1 VDDLID
7 WYGLGVALGL
17 GVSSGAARRMF
28 RRQMLMLAHF
38 TLALPGIVAAYVWL
52 EWWAVLP
59 IVAGALVG
67 ILSFRKLS
75 EAAAPAAALFSLAL
89 AYVPLLGYVEAL
101 AAPIAGRR
109 LAQRASSRYAGLR
122 VLAKD

>member
-1 VDDLID
+1 VDGLID

-38 TLALPGIVAAYVWL
+38 TLALPGLVAAYTWL

-59 IVAGALVG
+59 IVGGAGVG
-67 ILSFRKLS
+67 IFSFRRLS
-75 EAAAPAAALFSLAL
+75 EAAAPAASLFSLAL
-89 AYVPLLGYVEAL
+89 AYVPLLGYLETL

>member
-1 VDDLID
+1 VDGLLD

-17 GVSSGAARRMF
+17 GVSSGAARRMAQ
-28 RRQMLMLAHF
+28 RQMLMLAHF
-38 TLALPGIVAAYVWL
+38 TLALPGIVAAYVWIA
-52 EWWAVLP
+52 WWAVIP
-59 IVAGALVG
+59 IVAGAVVG

-75 EAAAPAAALFSLAL
+75 EAAAPAASLFTLAL

-101 AAPIAGRR
+101 IAPLAGRR
-109 LAQRASSRYAGLR
+109 LARRADSRYAGLR